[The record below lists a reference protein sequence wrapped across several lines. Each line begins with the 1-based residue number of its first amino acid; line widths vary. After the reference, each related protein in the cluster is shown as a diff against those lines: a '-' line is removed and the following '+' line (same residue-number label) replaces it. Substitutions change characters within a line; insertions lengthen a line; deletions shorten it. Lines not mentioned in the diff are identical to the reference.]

1 MSAWRA
7 SCATVKLFV
16 SARVAPAYLFAGRA
30 HGLGGRAMLSLSMVS
45 KVTATGFPF
54 GSNLLLFAFGMA
66 RKATSL
72 NLHGSYDRPWRII
85 FSSRLGHPDAPTV
98 YEKSRTY
105 FQRNGG

>member
-1 MSAWRA
+1 MVFL
-7 SCATVKLFV
+7 TVYYTEYT
-16 SARVAPAYLFAGRA
+16 AAGITPGEVYTPYNRD
-30 HGLGGRAMLSLSMVS
+30 GPMLSLSMVS

-85 FSSRLGHPDAPTV
+85 FSSRLGHPYAPEHHGLEPTS
-98 YEKSRTY
+98 KK
-105 FQRNGG
+105 

>member
-54 GSNLLLFAFGMA
+54 GSNAFGMA
-66 RKATSL
+66 RKATDY
-72 NLHGSYDRPWRII
+72 NLTW
-85 FSSRLGHPDAPTV
+85 LL
-98 YEKSRTY
+98 
-105 FQRNGG
+105 